1 MSPSF
6 RRPAPYREQVSD
18 KLVLTGISPP
28 GFFLWTWLK
37 ILIWLGLGAFNVA
50 ALTALALYVKFSQGL
65 PSIPTVA
72 DYRPPLL
79 SELRGA
85 DGRVLAEF
93 FTERRKLLSYD
104 KIPRRLIQAFVA
116 SEDKNFFD
124 HGGFDPR
131 AIARA
136 AFQDAIGYHI
146 RGASTITQ
154 QTAKSILITAF
165 GEKEATA
172 RKLSRKI
179 KELILSRRLESHLSK
194 EEILYLYL
202 NHVYL
207 GHHAYGVQAAS
218 ENYFHKEPADL
229 SLAEMALI
237 AGLPQAPSRYS
248 PFAHPEEARRRRAY
262 VLGRMA
268 ENRMITEDER
278 RVADASPVKV
288 YQMED
293 VFHDRAPF
301 YAEQIRRDMVKRY
314 GEERL
319 LTGGLQIDGT
329 LDLDKEHLAQ
339 GALLRGLMRVDK
351 RQGYFGPLAELTP
364 AQSAKLLD
372 KVAADMGEHG
382 LLDGEYYIGV
392 VAALEKDGKSA
403 RIQIG
408 NRTAIL
414 PLAGSRWARK
424 PNPEA
429 YYTSSL
435 IESLKAP
442 LKVGDA
448 IVVRGVSYEQL
459 TKDVAEL
466 GPELRK
472 TIPTGVSLVTLEQ
485 DPRLQ
490 GAMISLD
497 PISGYVVS
505 LIGGYDFDAS
515 EFNRAIQSCRQPGS
529 AFKPIV
535 YSKAIDKLNWTMST
549 TLVDSPIVFDDPNTK
564 KVWKPENYET
574 DFKGDIPLRV
584 ALINSMNIPAVK
596 TLAAV
601 GPHDVAQW
609 AHLLGITSKVNEDLS
624 IALGSS
630 CVSLWDLTQVYA
642 LFDRMGQRVHPL
654 IIRKVVDRDGRTL
667 EDHTAPADTWA
678 PLSDRI
684 AGGYAKAI
692 SDPEQVVD
700 GTTAFLMTHLMQEVV
715 QMGTGAEAS
724 KLGKPAAGKT
734 GTTNDSFDTWF
745 MGFTHDLVTGVWL
758 GYDSPI
764 IPLGKYENGGR
775 AALPI
780 WLEYMEKALEGRTQ
794 PGFEPPDPGDV
805 QWAWVDRHTGKPL
818 KPNQGNGIREPF
830 RRGTGPGHDD
840 LVNGPRPVSSTALF
854 TMPN

>member
-1 MSPSF
+1 MSD
-6 RRPAPYREQVSD
+6 RLA
-18 KLVLTGISPP
+18 LTGLRPRGSVFWP
-28 GFFLWTWLK
+28 LLK
-37 ILIWLGLGAFNVA
+37 GLVWIGIGATNVA
-50 ALTALALYVKFSQGL
+50 LIGALALYVKFSQDL

-79 SELRGA
+79 SALRDT
-85 DGRVLAEF
+85 DGRELAEF
-93 FTERRKLLSYD
+93 FQERRKLLPYE
-104 KIPRRLIQAFVA
+104 KIPKQLIQAFVA

-124 HGGFDPR
+124 HGGFDPL
-131 AIARA
+131 ATARA

-179 KELILSRRLESHLSK
+179 KEFILARRLEASLSK

-207 GHHAYGVQAAS
+207 GHHAYGVQAAA
-218 ENYFHKEPADL
+218 ENYFHKEPAEL
-229 SLAEMALI
+229 SLAELALI

-248 PFAHPEEARRRRAY
+248 PFSHPEEARKRRGY
-262 VLGRMA
+262 VLRRMVD
-268 ENRMITEDER
+268 NRMITEAQ
-278 RVADASPVKV
+278 RVEADALPTKV
-288 YQMED
+288 YPMED

-301 YAEQIRRDMVKRY
+301 YAEQIRRDLVKRY

-319 LTGGLQIDGT
+319 LTGGLRIDGT
-329 LDLDKEHLAQ
+329 LDLDKEHAAQ
-339 GALLRGLMRVDK
+339 TSLLRGLLRVDK

-364 AQSAKLLD
+364 KQSAKLLD
-372 KVAADMGEHG
+372 QVAATMGSKP
-382 LLDGEYYIGV
+382 LVDGEFYVGV
-392 VAALEKDGKSA
+392 IASISKDGKAA
-403 RIQIG
+403 RVQIG
-408 NRTAIL
+408 NRTATL
-414 PLAGSRWARK
+414 PLGGSRWARK
-424 PNPEA
+424 PNPEVT
-429 YYTSSL
+429 YTGAM
-435 IESLKAP
+435 IESLKKP
-442 LKVGDA
+442 LKPNDA
-448 IVVRGVSYEQL
+448 VVVRATNYQDL
-459 TKDVAEL
+459 TKDLDGEA
-466 GPELRK
+466 K
-472 TIPTGVSLVTLEQ
+472 QTIPTTGHLVTLEQ
-485 DPRLQ
+485 DPHLQ
-490 GAMISLD
+490 GALISMD
-497 PISGYVVS
+497 PSTGYVLS

-549 TLVDSPIVFDDPNTK
+549 VLVDSPIVFDDPSTQ

-574 DFKGDIPLRV
+574 DFKGDVPLRL
-584 ALINSMNIPAVK
+584 ALINSMNIPAIK

-601 GPHDVAQW
+601 GAKDVAAW
-609 AHLLGITSKVNEDLS
+609 AHTLGISSKVNEDLS

-654 IIRKVVDRDGRTL
+654 LIKKVVDRDGRTL
-667 EDHTAPADTWA
+667 EDHTAPSDPWA
-678 PLSDRI
+678 PLADRL
-684 AGGYAKAI
+684 AGGYAKSLAA
-692 SDPEQVVD
+692 PEQVID
-700 GTTAFLMTHLMQEVV
+700 ETTAFLTTHLMREVV

-724 KLGKPAAGKT
+724 RLGKPAAGKT

-758 GYDSPI
+758 GYDSPTL
-764 IPLGKYENGGR
+764 PLGKYENGGR

-780 WLEYMEKALEGRTQ
+780 WLEYMEQALKGRSQ
-794 PGFEPPDPGDV
+794 PEFLPPDPEEI
-805 QWAWVDRHTGKPL
+805 QWVWVDRHTGKPVA
-818 KPNQGNGIREPF
+818 PGQASGIREPF
-830 RRGTGPGHDD
+830 RKGTEPGHEAAE
-840 LVNGPRPVSSTALF
+840 NGPKPVSTSALF